1 VSSEKNNNDHTHY
14 EYITKFLLWALGVTG
29 ALIATIVS
37 IAIYVSYKDRDSM
50 REEYSNTIK
59 DLRGQIN
66 DIKNE
71 ASETSKNIKSD
82 LKDEVISTKKYSQNE
97 LERIHAQTSEVA
109 LSETKK
115 EVGDIFKSDKI
126 KDIIE
131 NQAINEIQT
140 KVKDI
145 VNKETENLS
154 NINDA
159 ASEMRIGRK
168 SGMYK
173 LKSYFEGDYN
183 VIDKLNAKKL
193 YDRISNDYYN
203 MTQFKTDDQD
213 AVQNVF
219 KDTSLLRKA
228 DLIFIHIINN
238 HVPTDKEELSQL
250 KKFMKEINNN
260 EDLSEVA
267 RYIFYLSRLANVD
280 FKPFQIEKINAWF
293 NGLQK

>member
-145 VNKETENLS
+145 VNKETENL
-154 NINDA
+154 
-159 ASEMRIGRK
+159 
-168 SGMYK
+168 
-173 LKSYFEGDYN
+173 
-183 VIDKLNAKKL
+183 
-193 YDRISNDYYN
+193 
-203 MTQFKTDDQD
+203 
-213 AVQNVF
+213 
-219 KDTSLLRKA
+219 
-228 DLIFIHIINN
+228 
-238 HVPTDKEELSQL
+238 
-250 KKFMKEINNN
+250 
-260 EDLSEVA
+260 
-267 RYIFYLSRLANVD
+267 
-280 FKPFQIEKINAWF
+280 
-293 NGLQK
+293 